1 MKIYLVGGAVRDE
14 ILGVPSNDKD
24 YVVVGSSPKEMKSF
38 GFIQVGKD
46 FSVFLH
52 PETKDEYA
60 LARKESKNGNK
71 HTDFEFNWESSIT
84 LEEDLLRR
92 DLTMNAIAKDNEGNY
107 IDPYNGMEDIKN
119 KVLRH
124 VSKDFKDDPLRVL
137 RVARFAAKNPDFKL
151 ARETKDFMVNMV
163 KNGELNHLTPERVW
177 KEMEKALTS
186 IEPSNFID
194 VLDEVGAL
202 KIILPEI
209 KAMQGVPQR
218 EDYHA
223 EGDVYIHNQM
233 VLKEATFLT
242 KEMESEEKSLI
253 RFAALCH
260 DFGKTKTSMDLLYH
274 EDGSIRGNHFGHE
287 KKELVEPMISEFC
300 NRLKIPNKFKKIAID
315 VAVNHQRIHGIKNIS
330 PRKMVKML
338 NEINP
343 SQKGGFNYIN
353 MIIKACEAD
362 AFGRMYLN
370 ENKEKVAPMK
380 DYPQG
385 DILIKGYEAYQ
396 DIKEKLS
403 TWMINYEK
411 NNEKKPT
418 GDLIKSKVH
427 EARVSSIKQKLK
439 Y

>member
-1 MKIYLVGGAVRDE
+1 
-14 ILGVPSNDKD
+14 
-24 YVVVGSSPKEMKSF
+24 
-38 GFIQVGKD
+38 
-46 FSVFLH
+46 
-52 PETKDEYA
+52 
-60 LARKESKNGNK
+60 
-71 HTDFEFNWESSIT
+71 
-84 LEEDLLRR
+84 
-92 DLTMNAIAKDNEGNY
+92 
-107 IDPYNGMEDIKN
+107 
-119 KVLRH
+119 
-124 VSKDFKDDPLRVL
+124 
-137 RVARFAAKNPDFKL
+137 
-151 ARETKDFMVNMV
+151 
-163 KNGELNHLTPERVW
+163 
-177 KEMEKALTS
+177 
-186 IEPSNFID
+186 
-194 VLDEVGAL
+194 
-202 KIILPEI
+202 
-209 KAMQGVPQR
+209 MQGVPQR

-274 EDGSIRGNHFGHE
+274 EDESIRGNHFGHE